1 MQSKQIVIV
10 GGSYGI
16 GLGITRRC
24 VAAGARVT
32 VVSRTQGELGE
43 LESAVQ
49 WIAGDALQD
58 VPADGSASDW
68 LPEVV
73 DGFVYCPGSIQLGP
87 LRGVSLSTLRDD
99 FELNVLGAVKYL
111 QLALLRLKKSSSASC
126 VFFSTIAVAQGLPMH
141 TSVAAAK
148 GALEALVRTWAAEL
162 APTIRVNCIAPAL
175 TDTRLAAKFLSS
187 DAKREAMAAKYA
199 LGRVGTIDDIAAAAE
214 FLLGPDSSWMTGQVL
229 HVDGGLSAVRK

>member
-10 GGSYGI
+10 GGSHGI
-16 GLGITRRC
+16 GLGIARRC
-24 VAAGARVT
+24 VAAGAQVT
-32 VVSRTQGELGE
+32 VVSRTQGELEE
-43 LESAVQ
+43 LGPAVT
-49 WIAGDALQD
+49 WIAGDVLQ
-58 VPADGSASDW
+58 AELGGDW

-87 LRGVSLSTLRDD
+87 LRGVSLSTLRED

-111 QLALLRLKKSSSASC
+111 QLALLPLKKASSASC
-126 VFFSTIAVAQGLPMH
+126 VFFSTVAVAQGLAMH

-175 TDTRLAAKFLSS
+175 TDTPLAAKFLSS

-199 LGRVGTIDDIAAAAE
+199 LGRIGTIDDIAAAAL
-214 FLLGPDSSWMTGQVL
+214 FLLGSESGWMTGQVL
-229 HVDGGLSAVRK
+229 HVDGGLSTVRK